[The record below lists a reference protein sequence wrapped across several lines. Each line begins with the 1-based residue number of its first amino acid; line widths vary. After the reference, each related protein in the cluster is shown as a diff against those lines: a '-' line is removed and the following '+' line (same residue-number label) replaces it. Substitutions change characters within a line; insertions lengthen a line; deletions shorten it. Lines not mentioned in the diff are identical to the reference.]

1 MREVAEVRIHGTT
14 GETPISRFVRAEAK
28 ALKPISGIAP
38 FCVTR
43 ELIRRVGSD
52 CTVEIDGNAYSVPW
66 RLIGDSVLVT
76 VTDTAVRIHHAG
88 REVAVHAT
96 LSGRRQRAID
106 PAHYAGVAGANG
118 RYAATPPLRPMP
130 AAAPASLGRDLGE
143 YEALLGG
150 GF

>member
-1 MREVAEVRIHGTT
+1 M
-14 GETPISRFVRAEAK
+14 PQFRA
-28 ALKPISGIAP
+28 
-38 FCVTR
+38 TR

-52 CTVEIDGNAYSVPW
+52 CTVEIDSNAYSVPW

-88 REVAVHAT
+88 HEVAVHAA
-96 LSGRRQRAID
+96 LNGSRQRAID

-118 RYAATPPLRPMP
+118 RYAATLPLPPEP
-130 AAAPASLGRDLGE
+130 AAAPASLVRDLGE